1 MGKPFL
7 ASPSSVPN
15 RSGLWQWQCC
25 CRHGCCDGGL
35 GVEAEL
41 VLCEARQQVRF
52 TYTWVSYILV
62 PPYSGSRSH
71 LLLCDYKPP
80 SLSISISHTLS
91 VWIFSKKVGPDQYY
105 STTIMLY
112 VTFDLERESSNEF
125 ENWKRFQRPTLL
137 FALATHIYPCHLI
150 LFVCSFLWAWAW
162 AWTCGSSSG
171 LVQLI
176 WVQTSDCQFFFFF
189 GRITF

>member
-7 ASPSSVPN
+7 ASPS
-15 RSGLWQWQCC
+15 
-25 CRHGCCDGGL
+25 RHGCCDGGL

-52 TYTWVSYILV
+52 AYTWVSYILV

-71 LLLCDYKPP
+71 LLLCDCKPP

-91 VWIFSKKVGPDQYY
+91 VWIFSNKVGSDQYY

-125 ENWKRFQRPTLL
+125 ENWKRSQRPTLL

-162 AWTCGSSSG
+162 TCGSSSG

-176 WVQTSDCQFFFFF
+176 WVQTSDCEFFFFFF
-189 GRITF
+189 GSNYILKFIIQSFVKIL